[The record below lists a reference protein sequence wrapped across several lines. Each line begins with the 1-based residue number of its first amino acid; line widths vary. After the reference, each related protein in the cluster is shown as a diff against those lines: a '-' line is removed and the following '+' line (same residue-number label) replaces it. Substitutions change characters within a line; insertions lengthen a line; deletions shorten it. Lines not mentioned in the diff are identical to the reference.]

1 MNGCIFIP
9 AAELIRMIDP
19 PRPPSM
25 IFGAPAITAFQVP
38 VTLTSMTSRNDSG
51 VISSHDWG
59 AAIPAFATMTSRRP
73 NSATPSSTAFA
84 EPGVVTGIDHR
95 GDDPPAG
102 GLDQADGL
110 VEILRCGG

>member
-25 IFGAPAITAFQVP
+25 ILGAPAITAFQVP

-59 AAIPAFATMTSRRP
+59 AAIPALATTTSRRP
-73 NSATPSSTAFA
+73 SSATPLLTASQS
-84 EPGVVTGIDHR
+84 PS
-95 GDDPPAG
+95 
-102 GLDQADGL
+102 
-110 VEILRCGG
+110 